1 MSVEGNSGRASK
13 EEHGPLLKRGY
24 VVSACNPCQAAQP
37 PGRGCSRTCAL
48 TVVASWGS
56 VTFLNFSQMFFSI
69 LKKDFIYFYY
79 MHMSYL
85 PVCAPY
91 TW

>member
-1 MSVEGNSGRASK
+1 MASK
-13 EEHGPLLKRGY
+13 EERGPLLKRGFA
-24 VVSACNPCQAAQP
+24 VSACNPCQAVQP
-37 PGRGCSRTCAL
+37 PGQGCRWDKYL
-48 TVVASWGS
+48 KVVASWGS
-56 VTFLNFSQMFFSI
+56 VTFLNFSQVFLFI
-69 LKKDFIYFYY
+69 LKKYFIYFYY